1 MGDNI
6 LDLPANEYH
15 IPTQDEI
22 NIINLL
28 FKPPNIPFKMFIH
41 NAVYITLVITFLN
54 LLYFKYLHKIPYQL
68 FIIISIPLLICLIY
82 FLQTFNYHSPSSSAS
97 SQLYPSNSPQPHHP
111 HQPPPHPHP
120 HPPHPY

>member
-6 LDLPANEYH
+6 LDLPTNEYH

-68 FIIISIPLLICLIY
+68 FIIISIPILLCLIY
-82 FLQTFNYHSPSSSAS
+82 FLQIFNYHPPSSSS
-97 SQLYPSNSPQPHHP
+97 SSPLFPLNSPHPLPPHSHP
-111 HQPPPHPHP
+111 LPPHSHLPPP
-120 HPPHPY
+120 Y